1 MIPTLFGFMAYVPKA
16 DERVSLQTLSSAI
29 RQTLVVVGMQGK
41 SLADRMN
48 LREYHLSR
56 QLNEQG
62 VNLWRL
68 LGAGREFWLRFL
80 PMLVEMVGLDRQD
93 VLKVFNAEDDA
104 DRDERELKQDEQIAE
119 LQRQLADVLRRLP
132 KPAEDKHENV
142 A

>member
-1 MIPTLFGFMAYVPKA
+1 MPALFGFMAVVPKP
-16 DERVSLQTLSSAI
+16 EESVSLARLSSAV
-29 RQTLVVVGMQGK
+29 RQTLVIVGMQGK
-41 SLADRMN
+41 SLADRMQ
-48 LREYHLSR
+48 LRESHLSR

-62 VNLWRL
+62 INLWRL
-68 LGAGREFWLRFL
+68 IGAGREFWLRFL

-119 LQRQLADVLRRLP
+119 LQRQLADVLRRLS